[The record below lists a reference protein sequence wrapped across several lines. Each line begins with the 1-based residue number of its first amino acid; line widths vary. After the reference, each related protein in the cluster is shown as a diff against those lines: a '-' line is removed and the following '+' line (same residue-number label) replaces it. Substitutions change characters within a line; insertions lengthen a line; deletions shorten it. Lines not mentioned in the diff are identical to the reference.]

1 MPVLTTSSQYDPKVI
16 IGNDKFELVA
26 SFRYLGNSIGQSG
39 SCFEAT
45 TERVKAAWKNFQNL
59 LLVLTNVACR

>member
-16 IGNDKFELVA
+16 IGNDKFELVD

-45 TERVKAAWKNFQNL
+45 TERELKRPGRISKI
-59 LLVLTNVACR
+59 CS